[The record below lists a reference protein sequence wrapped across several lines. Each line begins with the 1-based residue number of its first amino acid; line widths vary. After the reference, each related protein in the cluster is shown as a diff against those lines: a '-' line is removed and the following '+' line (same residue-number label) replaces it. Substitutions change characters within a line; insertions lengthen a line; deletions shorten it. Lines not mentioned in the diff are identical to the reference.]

1 MGTPSSTAVAELLT
15 LTDRGLYAPVGDF
28 FIDPWL
34 PVPRAVITH
43 AHADHARPGSQAY
56 LTAQP
61 GVDLLRE
68 RVGQETAIEG
78 IEYGRV
84 IDFGG
89 LRVSLHPAGHI
100 LGSAQVRL
108 ERAGE
113 TWVVTGDYK
122 LATDD
127 TCAEFE
133 PLACHTLVTES
144 TFGLPIFRWQPAAE
158 TFDEINAWWGESQE
172 RGRTCLLYAY
182 ALGKS
187 QRVLH
192 GLDTSIGPVLVHGA
206 VERFLPHYERQ
217 GVGLPVTERA
227 TDDNARST
235 RGRAMVIAPPSAA
248 NSLWLKKFGP
258 ISQAVASGWM
268 QLRGTRRRKAVDR
281 GFALSDHA
289 DWPGLLATIRESAAE
304 RVWVTHGYT
313 NVMARWLAEQGIDA
327 RVVPTRFEGETEEE
341 P

>member
-1 MGTPSSTAVAELLT
+1 VADLLT
-15 LTDRGLYAPVGDF
+15 LTDRGLYAPDGDF

-56 LTAQP
+56 LTAEP
-61 GVDLLRE
+61 GIDLLRE
-68 RVGQETAIEG
+68 RVGEDAVVEG
-78 IEYGRV
+78 VEYGRT

-100 LGSAQVRL
+100 LGSAQVRI

-122 LATDD
+122 TTADD
-127 TCAEFE
+127 TCAAFE
-133 PLACHTLVTES
+133 PLVCQTLVTES
-144 TFGLPIFRWQPAAE
+144 TFGLPIFRWRPADE
-158 TFDEINAWWGESQE
+158 TFNEINAWWRESQE
-172 RGRTCLLYAY
+172 RGRTCVLFAY

-192 GLDTSIGPVLVHGA
+192 RLDASIGPILIHGA
-206 VERFLPHYERQ
+206 VERFLPRYQRQ
-217 GVGLPVTERA
+217 GVRLPVTERA

-235 RGRAMVIAPPSAA
+235 RGRALVVAPPSAA
-248 NSLWLKKFGP
+248 NSPWLKKFGP
-258 ISQAVASGWM
+258 ISSAFASGWM

-289 DWPGLLATIRESAAE
+289 DWYGLLAAIRESSAE

-313 NVMARWLAEQGIDA
+313 NIMARWLTEQGIDA
-327 RVVPTRFEGETEEE
+327 HVVPTRFEGELEEE